1 MVCVLGCAKRTS
13 LFDVCV
19 VGPVGPQFM
28 FPVDEIC
35 VSNRFVCNL
44 ALSDM
49 RSLSGVVLAPQLQ
62 FLSCIY
68 QFLCLPYHVMGASEC
83 QKDRD
88 SEGGQ

>member
-1 MVCVLGCAKRTS
+1 MVCVLRCAKRTS

-49 RSLSGVVLAPQLQ
+49 LPLSGCGACTSVGVLIMHISVSVSP
-62 FLSCIY
+62 
-68 QFLCLPYHVMGASEC
+68 LPC
-83 QKDRD
+83 D
-88 SEGGQ
+88 GGFRMPKGS